1 LGTLTEYAM
10 FKAIARKIF
19 GSENDR
25 FLKMCRP
32 YVARTNEL
40 EAEVSKL
47 TRGDMVGRCND
58 IKQRLANGEPIDH
71 VIPEVFAM
79 VREAGKRTLNMRHYD
94 VQLIG
99 GIVLHKGKIAEMKTG
114 EGKTLVATLA
124 LVLNALSGKGCHL
137 VTVNDYLAQ
146 RDAEWMGNIYNYLG
160 LSVGVV
166 LHGLSNADKK
176 KNYNCDITY
185 GTNSEFGF
193 DYLRDN
199 MKYELANYVQR
210 DLHFGIVDEVDSIL
224 IDEARTPLIISGPSE
239 DSTEL
244 YTVVNSVMYHLK
256 ETTHFTR
263 DEKAK
268 SAVLT
273 EDGVRK
279 VEQLLNVQNLYSP
292 DNLQLVHHVQQALK
306 AHFMFAKEVDYIV
319 RDNRVMIVDEFTG
332 RIMEG
337 RRWSDGL
344 HQAIEAKEGV
354 KVESENQTLAT
365 ITYQN
370 YFRMYKK
377 LAGMTGTADTEAAE
391 FADIYNLGV
400 IVIPTNRPVIRKDH
414 GDVIFKTRRSK
425 EEEVIKEIRKRNE
438 KGQPILVGT
447 ISVESSEVY
456 RQLLE
461 KAKIPHNVL
470 NAKFHHKEAD
480 IIAQAGRKGAV
491 TIATNMAGRGT
502 DIVLGGNPEKLATA
516 DLKGWLA
523 GRETTTEEEA
533 KAKFAELV
541 EQYRPIC
548 IREREEV
555 VAAGGLHIVGTE
567 RHESRR
573 IDNQLRGR
581 SGRQGDPGSSRF
593 FLSLEDDLLRIFG
606 GEKVFNIMDK
616 LGLEEGQPIE
626 HRWITRAIENAQ
638 KKVEGHNFSIRKHV
652 LEYDDVMNQQR
663 KAVYALRRDI
673 LTGGEKN
680 RETVLSM
687 IEEVTNSLVGSS
699 IPEGQSPGAWDC
711 EAVREQLARVVMMA
725 PENFTFVTPE
735 VATKVERGKDPRT
748 ALAQVIYDF
757 LVQRYSEKMAQYTP
771 ELTFELER
779 HIILEVLDFFWRR
792 HLLTMD
798 HLREGI
804 GLRGYGQK
812 NPKLEYK
819 REGFQLFTEMM
830 STIYSESVK
839 RLFAVQIVTQ
849 ESLQKFEKKEEKRER
864 EMQAGSSTKTAA
876 AKEPAKR
883 TAPKVNRNDPCPCGS
898 GQKFKKCCMGK
909 GIYD

>member
-1 LGTLTEYAM
+1 M
-10 FKAIARKIF
+10 FKTIARKIF

-32 YVARTNEL
+32 FVARTNEL
-40 EAEVSKL
+40 EAETAKL
-47 TRGDMVGRCND
+47 TRGDMVSRCND
-58 IKQRLANGEPIDH
+58 IKQRLMNGEPIDH

-99 GIVLHKGKIAEMKTG
+99 GMVLHKGKIAEMKTG

-146 RDAEWMGNIYNYLG
+146 RDAEWMGNIYKYLG
-160 LSVGVV
+160 LTVGVV
-166 LHGLSNADKK
+166 LHGLSNKEKK
-176 KNYNCDITY
+176 DNYNCDITY

-199 MKYELANYVQR
+199 MKYDLANYVQR

-244 YTVVNSVMYHLK
+244 YTVVNSIMYGLRD
-256 ETTHFTR
+256 EVHFKR

-268 SAVLT
+268 SVVLN
-273 EDGVRK
+273 EDGVHK
-279 VEQLLNVQNLYSP
+279 VEQLLKIQNLYAP
-292 DNLQLVHHVQQALK
+292 ENLQLVHHVQQALK
-306 AHFMFAKEVDYIV
+306 AHFMFAKEVDYIL

-400 IVIPTNRPVIRKDH
+400 IVIPTNRPTIRTDH

-425 EEEVIKEIRKRNE
+425 EQEVIKEIQKRHE
-438 KGQPILVGT
+438 AGQPVLVGT
-447 ISVESSEVY
+447 ISVDSSEVF

-461 KAKIPHNVL
+461 KARIPHNVL

-502 DIVLGGNPEKLATA
+502 DIVLGGNPEKLAKA
-516 DLKGWLA
+516 ELNGWLA
-523 GRETTTEEEA
+523 GREGTTEEEL
-533 KAKFAELV
+533 KTKFDELV
-541 EQYRPIC
+541 EKYRPIC
-548 IREREEV
+548 IRERDEV

-626 HRWITRAIENAQ
+626 HRWITKAIENAQ

-711 EAVREQLARVVMMA
+711 EAVREQLARVVMIP
-725 PENFTFVTPE
+725 PETFTFVTPD
-735 VATKVERGKDPRT
+735 VALNVERGKDPRT

-757 LVQRYSEKMAQYTP
+757 MVEQYTKKMSQYTP

-779 HIILEVLDFFWRR
+779 HVILEVLDFFWRR

-819 REGFQLFTEMM
+819 REGFSLFTEMM
-830 STIYSESVK
+830 STIYSESIK

-849 ESLQKFEKKEEKRER
+849 ESLEKFEKKEEKRER
-864 EMQAGSSTKTAA
+864 EMQAGSGPKTAV

-883 TAPKVNRNDPCPCGS
+883 IAPKVNRNDPCPCGS
-898 GQKFKKCCMGK
+898 GQKFKKCCMDK

>member
-1 LGTLTEYAM
+1 
-10 FKAIARKIF
+10 
-19 GSENDR
+19 
-25 FLKMCRP
+25 
-32 YVARTNEL
+32 
-40 EAEVSKL
+40 
-47 TRGDMVGRCND
+47 
-58 IKQRLANGEPIDH
+58 
-71 VIPEVFAM
+71 
-79 VREAGKRTLNMRHYD
+79 
-94 VQLIG
+94 
-99 GIVLHKGKIAEMKTG
+99 
-114 EGKTLVATLA
+114 
-124 LVLNALSGKGCHL
+124 
-137 VTVNDYLAQ
+137 
-146 RDAEWMGNIYNYLG
+146 
-160 LSVGVV
+160 
-166 LHGLSNADKK
+166 
-176 KNYNCDITY
+176 
-185 GTNSEFGF
+185 
-193 DYLRDN
+193 
-199 MKYELANYVQR
+199 
-210 DLHFGIVDEVDSIL
+210 
-224 IDEARTPLIISGPSE
+224 
-239 DSTEL
+239 
-244 YTVVNSVMYHLK
+244 
-256 ETTHFTR
+256 
-263 DEKAK
+263 
-268 SAVLT
+268 
-273 EDGVRK
+273 
-279 VEQLLNVQNLYSP
+279 
-292 DNLQLVHHVQQALK
+292 
-306 AHFMFAKEVDYIV
+306 
-319 RDNRVMIVDEFTG
+319 
-332 RIMEG
+332 
-337 RRWSDGL
+337 
-344 HQAIEAKEGV
+344 
-354 KVESENQTLAT
+354 
-365 ITYQN
+365 
-370 YFRMYKK
+370 MYKK

>member
-1 LGTLTEYAM
+1 M

-32 YVARTNEL
+32 FVVRTNEL
-40 EAEVSKL
+40 EERVSKL
-47 TRGDMVGRCND
+47 TRGDMVGRMNELR
-58 IKQRLANGEPIDH
+58 QMVANGEALDTL
-71 VIPEVFAM
+71 IPEVFAM
-79 VREAGKRTLNMRHYD
+79 TREASKRTLNMRHYD
-94 VQLIG
+94 VQLVG

-176 KNYNCDITY
+176 NNYNCDITY

-199 MKYELANYVQR
+199 MKYDLANYVQR
-210 DLHFGIVDEVDSIL
+210 DLNFGIVDEVDSIL

-244 YTVVNSVMYHLK
+244 YSVVNSVMYHLK

-319 RDNRVMIVDEFTG
+319 RENRVMIVDEFTG

-370 YFRMYKK
+370 YFRMYNK

-425 EEEVIKEIRKRNE
+425 EEQVLNEIRKRNE

-461 KAKIPHNVL
+461 KARIPHNVL

-502 DIVLGGNPEKLATA
+502 DIVLGGNPEKLALA
-516 DLKGWLA
+516 EINGWLA
-523 GRETTTEEEA
+523 GREATTPEER
-533 KAKFAELV
+533 KAKFDELV
-541 EQYRPIC
+541 EKYRPIC

-626 HRWITRAIENAQ
+626 HRWITKAIENAQ

-680 RETVLSM
+680 RETVFSM
-687 IEEVTNSLVGSS
+687 IEEVTNALVGSS

-735 VATKVERGKDPRT
+735 VAANVPRGTDPRT
-748 ALAQVIYDF
+748 MLAQVIYDF
-757 LVQRYSEKMAQYTP
+757 LTGKYIEKMSQYTP

-849 ESLQKFEKKEEKRER
+849 ESLAKFEKKEEKRER
-864 EMQAGSSTKTAA
+864 EMQAGSAAKAA
-876 AKEPAKR
+876 AVKEPAKR